1 MKPPKSTKSRNSN
14 PSVQLQIKPKS
25 QLEFVPRDTEKAEM
39 LDLVDFGGVAISG
52 GSVMHVFT
60 FTRDTRAYTPK
71 EIRCRGLEMIVSA
84 GGCCCVMCLLRH
96 AFMSTHTIYIYIYIH
111 IYTYMCICI
120 YTHVYI
126 CIYMCMC
133 ICIYIHVHTYIFM
146 YIYMY
151 IYPSIYVYI

>member
-1 MKPPKSTKSRNSN
+1 
-14 PSVQLQIKPKS
+14 
-25 QLEFVPRDTEKAEM
+25 M

-96 AFMSTHTIYIYIYIH
+96 AFMSTHTIYIYVYVYMY
-111 IYTYMCICI
+111 IYTCTY
-120 YTHVYI
+120 
-126 CIYMCMC
+126 
-133 ICIYIHVHTYIFM
+133 IYIHVYIYIHTPEHICIHININRYRYTYI
-146 YIYMY
+146 YIY
-151 IYPSIYVYI
+151 I